1 VAVKE
6 GRKFKQCCEPDL
18 GGNYLALIYDK
29 DGWSAFYAQTG
40 HGSGVFRNVQLE
52 NDGPPPLDGKISYDS
67 LHQFTVQA
75 SFVEAKHHSL
85 PGRSYGFLII
95 FFSQSSKMH
104 GSSLQ

>member
-1 VAVKE
+1 MAVKE

-52 NDGPPPLDGKISYDS
+52 NDGRRRWMEKFLMTLSINLLFK
-67 LHQFTVQA
+67 QA
-75 SFVEAKHHSL
+75 LLKQNTTPCLAAAMA
-85 PGRSYGFLII
+85 
-95 FFSQSSKMH
+95 SS
-104 GSSLQ
+104 